1 MERVSLD
8 VHEVAG
14 RTDVVSKSTDG
25 CSSSRDVVLSPL
37 SDEADEIVTRLS
49 ILSVKNLGEE
59 VEVGDESSLED
70 DGDVRS
76 IEQLDGERHFV
87 TTHLSVSESQ
97 FNAESL
103 EIDNDKEY
111 NDGSQQAG
119 NVGGILTVEGVL
131 QGEDL
136 VGFGQERVEEGDN
149 GTFEFG
155 VLLGLDSNR

>member
-1 MERVSLD
+1 VERISLD

-25 CSSSRDVVLSPL
+25 CSSSRYVVLSPL

-49 ILSVKNLGEE
+49 ILSVENLGEE

-103 EIDNDKEY
+103 
-111 NDGSQQAG
+111 
-119 NVGGILTVEGVL
+119 
-131 QGEDL
+131 
-136 VGFGQERVEEGDN
+136 
-149 GTFEFG
+149 
-155 VLLGLDSNR
+155 